1 MRVNFHATLRAA
13 VGQKTV
19 DLSLPDGVCV
29 KELADEIARRWPI
42 LADRIFD
49 AEGRISRQVHIM
61 IGGRNIRWLPEGSAT
76 TLSADDVIDVFP
88 PTAGG

>member
-19 DLSLPDGVCV
+19 EMSLAEGSSV
-29 KELADEIARRWPI
+29 KELALQIAQRWPF
-42 LADRIFD
+42 LADQIFD
-49 AEGRISRQVHIM
+49 AEGGISRRVHFM
-61 IGGRNIRWLPEGSAT
+61 IGGRNIRWLAEGSAT
-76 TLSADDVIDVFP
+76 KLYAHDVIDVFP